1 MRELIHC
8 EAENV
13 VNYNINMYM
22 IIYRQFDIENKLEI
36 SNWSSDV
43 ELE

>member
-1 MRELIHC
+1 
-8 EAENV
+8 V
-13 VNYNINMYM
+13 TYNINACM
-22 IIYRQFDIENKLEI
+22 IIYRQFDIGNKLEV